1 MAGNDVVGA
10 LYYKVVLDP
19 RGFAKGVTSV
29 KSEQDVLSRAIKS
42 SVSEFD
48 RLQAELDAIGS
59 MYIKSKEEHRKV
71 LQAAQAEIIKQME
84 ELIAVEEKAAKLAEE
99 KEFKQKAKEEADAI
113 QLVLDKH
120 KEKQKLIDELAKLQ
134 EKANKEANDKILKAE
149 KERVAE
155 EKRLEKELADYQ
167 SRMHARRYQNIG
179 RYFRSFESM
188 SVLFKHIKADLGN
201 VNGGLSKMA
210 GNLAMAAGMSPGVQG
225 LARSLGAVGVKF
237 LLVGAAIT
245 AYAKFMMSAIMAADR
260 FRQQQIKLMPLFDN
274 NADKTR
280 MFMNEIMT
288 LAAQTGFASQ
298 TMFELSESLLQ
309 LGISA
314 QNVPQVSKLLAGL
327 AGGSEQRM
335 KSIAKAYSD
344 VMMKGRLMGQE
355 ALQFANA
362 GIPIYKALA
371 DSMGITAGQVR
382 KMMEEGQISA
392 QQMAQALTQYGNL
405 RNIGGQISEN
415 MKTVSGQLN
424 RIKNLI
430 EQIMADIGTG
440 SDTALADFL
449 RGVGNI
455 LQKFREIRAFLK
467 ELTKDFSMASYLGGW
482 ALLAEIAV
490 KGVKDWYRKYFE
502 SEAERKKRMEEEQK
516 KAEADLLE
524 SIRKQNE
531 AAKQRE
537 EAYQAASDYLKE
549 QAKLTDQIRENQ
561 EKQKEFEEWLSTLNI
576 DDKQKEALRT
586 QQAMLTTQQQYVDTM
601 TERVN
606 LERESAELAAK
617 DAAGRQREAM
627 QRAAAGAGPSFDAG
641 SRGEFDFLRNLIM
654 GRRENTEELRIMKEQ
669 DKTLKEIKA
678 NSDAQLA
685 ALEAE
690 ASTFVGPV
698 MPVGGP

>member
-19 RGFAKGVTSV
+19 RGYAKGVTKV
-29 KSEQDVLSRAIKS
+29 KSEQDLLVRALKS
-42 SVSEFD
+42 SYTELD
-48 RLQAELDAIGS
+48 RLQAELDAIGAR
-59 MYIKSKEEHRKV
+59 YLKAKEEERKI
-71 LQAAQAEIIKQME
+71 LRDYQREIIEQME
-84 ELIAVEEKAAKLAEE
+84 AIFDAEEKAAQQAEE
-99 KEFKQKAKEEADAI
+99 KKAAEAAKEELDAI

-120 KEKQKLIDELAKLQ
+120 KEKQKLIEELAKLQ

-149 KERVAE
+149 KERIAE
-155 EKRLEKELADYQ
+155 EKRLEKELAEYRKQ
-167 SRMHARRYQNIG
+167 RMGRRYEDLS
-179 RYFRSFESM
+179 RYFTSFGRFRILLKRLWQD
-188 SVLFKHIKADLGN
+188 VGN

-210 GNLAMAAGMSPGVQG
+210 GNLAQAAGMSPAMQG

-237 LLVGAAIT
+237 LLVGAALT

-260 FRQQQIKLMPLFDN
+260 FRQQQIKLMPLLDN

-309 LGISA
+309 LGVSA

-371 DSMGITAGQVR
+371 DSMGVTAGQVR

-430 EQIMADIGTG
+430 EQIMVDIGTG

-449 RGVGNI
+449 RGIGNM
-455 LQKFREIRAFLK
+455 LAKFREMRAMFNEIMKDMSGIDAFFPFLAGPK
-467 ELTKDFSMASYLGGW
+467 FIKSLIERAYQT
-482 ALLAEIAV
+482 
-490 KGVKDWYRKYFE
+490 YFE
-502 SEAERKKRMEEEQK
+502 SEEERKKRLEEEQRK
-516 KAEADLLE
+516 TNQERLDAE
-524 SIRKQNE
+524 RKQNE

-537 EAYQAASDYLKE
+537 EAYQAASDYLNE

-627 QRAAAGAGPSFDAG
+627 QRAAAGAGPGFDAG
-641 SRGEFDFLRNLIM
+641 GRGEFDFLRNLIM

>member
-1 MAGNDVVGA
+1 
-10 LYYKVVLDP
+10 
-19 RGFAKGVTSV
+19 
-29 KSEQDVLSRAIKS
+29 
-42 SVSEFD
+42 
-48 RLQAELDAIGS
+48 
-59 MYIKSKEEHRKV
+59 
-71 LQAAQAEIIKQME
+71 
-84 ELIAVEEKAAKLAEE
+84 
-99 KEFKQKAKEEADAI
+99 
-113 QLVLDKH
+113 
-120 KEKQKLIDELAKLQ
+120 
-134 EKANKEANDKILKAE
+134 
-149 KERVAE
+149 
-155 EKRLEKELADYQ
+155 
-167 SRMHARRYQNIG
+167 
-179 RYFRSFESM
+179 
-188 SVLFKHIKADLGN
+188 
-201 VNGGLSKMA
+201 MA
-210 GNLAMAAGMSPGVQG
+210 GNLAQAAGMSPAMQG

-237 LLVGAAIT
+237 LLVGAALT

-260 FRQQQIKLMPLFDN
+260 FRQQQIKLMPLLDN
-274 NADKTR
+274 NADKTK

-309 LGISA
+309 LGVSA

-371 DSMGITAGQVR
+371 DSMGVTAGQVR

-449 RGVGNI
+449 RGVGNM
-455 LQKFREIRAFLK
+455 LAKFREMRAMFNEIMKDMSGIDAFFPFLAGPK
-467 ELTKDFSMASYLGGW
+467 FIKSLIERAYQT
-482 ALLAEIAV
+482 
-490 KGVKDWYRKYFE
+490 YFE
-502 SEAERKKRMEEEQK
+502 SEEARKKRLEEEQR

-524 SIRKQNE
+524 SIRKQKE

-586 QQAMLTTQQQYVDTM
+586 QQAMLTTQQQYVDSM

-606 LERESAELAAK
+606 LERESAEIAAK

>member
-1 MAGNDVVGA
+1 
-10 LYYKVVLDP
+10 
-19 RGFAKGVTSV
+19 
-29 KSEQDVLSRAIKS
+29 
-42 SVSEFD
+42 
-48 RLQAELDAIGS
+48 
-59 MYIKSKEEHRKV
+59 
-71 LQAAQAEIIKQME
+71 
-84 ELIAVEEKAAKLAEE
+84 
-99 KEFKQKAKEEADAI
+99 
-113 QLVLDKH
+113 
-120 KEKQKLIDELAKLQ
+120 
-134 EKANKEANDKILKAE
+134 
-149 KERVAE
+149 
-155 EKRLEKELADYQ
+155 
-167 SRMHARRYQNIG
+167 
-179 RYFRSFESM
+179 
-188 SVLFKHIKADLGN
+188 
-201 VNGGLSKMA
+201 
-210 GNLAMAAGMSPGVQG
+210 
-225 LARSLGAVGVKF
+225 
-237 LLVGAAIT
+237 
-245 AYAKFMMSAIMAADR
+245 
-260 FRQQQIKLMPLFDN
+260 
-274 NADKTR
+274 
-280 MFMNEIMT
+280 MT

-371 DSMGITAGQVR
+371 DSMGVTAGQVR
-382 KMMEEGQISA
+382 TMMEEGQISA
-392 QQMAQALTQYGNL
+392 EQMAQALTQYGNL
-405 RNIGGQISEN
+405 RNIGGQIAEN

-430 EQIMADIGTG
+430 EQIMVDIGTG

-449 RGVGNI
+449 RGIGNI
-455 LQKFREIRAFLK
+455 LQKFREIRAFWK
-467 ELTKDFSMASYLGGW
+467 EFTKDFTWISKLGVVGFLSEW
-482 ALLAEIAV
+482 A
-490 KGVKDWYRKYFE
+490 KRGVKDYYRMLFE
-502 SEAERKKRMEEEQK
+502 SEEEKRKRMEEEQRKTEAELAETRK
-516 KAEADLLE
+516 KEA
-524 SIRKQNE
+524 E
-531 AAKQRE
+531 AAKQRN

-586 QQAMLTTQQQYVDTM
+586 QQAMLTTQQQYVDSM

-606 LERESAELAAK
+606 LERESAEIAAK
-617 DAAGRQREAM
+617 DAASKQRNAM

-641 SRGEFDFLRNLIM
+641 GRGEFDFLRNLIM

>member
-19 RGFAKGVTSV
+19 RGYAKGVTKV
-29 KSEQDVLSRAIKS
+29 KSEQDLLVRALKS
-42 SVSEFD
+42 SYTELD
-48 RLQAELDAIGS
+48 RLQAELDAIGAR
-59 MYIKSKEEHRKV
+59 Y
-71 LQAAQAEIIKQME
+71 L
-84 ELIAVEEKAAKLAEE
+84 
-99 KEFKQKAKEEADAI
+99 KAKEEERKILRDYQREIIEQMEAIFDAE
-113 QLVLDKH
+113 
-120 KEKQKLIDELAKLQ
+120 EKLAKQ
-134 EKANKEANDKILKAE
+134 AEEKKAAEAAEEEQKRLDDIEKRYLAIARARKERHDAQVQRAKEAYDKTIKIE

-155 EKRLEKELADYQ
+155 QKRLEKELADYQ
-167 SRMHARRYQNIG
+167 ARMHARRYQNIG
-179 RYFRSFESM
+179 RYFRSIGGM
-188 SVLFKHIKADLGN
+188 GVLFRHIKADLGN

-210 GNLAMAAGMSPGVQG
+210 GNLAMAAGMSPGMQG

-237 LLVGAAIT
+237 LLVGAALT

-260 FRQQQIKLMPLFDN
+260 FRQQQIKLMPLLDN

-309 LGISA
+309 LGVSA

-371 DSMGITAGQVR
+371 DSMGVTAGQVR

-430 EQIMADIGTG
+430 EQIMVDIGTG

-455 LQKFREIRAFLK
+455 LQKFREIRAFWK

-502 SEAERKKRMEEEQK
+502 SEAERKKRLEEEQR
-516 KAEADLLE
+516 KAEADLAE
-524 SIRKQNE
+524 NIRKQNE

-606 LERESAELAAK
+606 LERESAEIAAK

-641 SRGEFDFLRNLIM
+641 GRGEFDFLRNLIM

>member
-59 MYIKSKEEHRKV
+59 MYIKSKEEHRKE
-71 LQAAQAEIIKQME
+71 LQVAQAEIIKQME
-84 ELIAVEEKAAKLAEE
+84 ELIAVEEEAAKLAEE
-99 KEFKQKAKEEADAI
+99 KKFKQQAKEEADAI

-134 EKANKEANDKILKAE
+134 EKAEKEASANILKSE
-149 KERVAE
+149 KERIAE
-155 EKRLEKELADYQ
+155 EKRLEKELAEYRKQ
-167 SRMHARRYQNIG
+167 RMGRRYEDLS
-179 RYFRSFESM
+179 RYFTSFGRFRILLKRLWKD
-188 SVLFKHIKADLGN
+188 VGN

-210 GNLAMAAGMSPGVQG
+210 GNLAQAAGMSPAMQG

-237 LLVGAAIT
+237 LFVGAAIT
-245 AYAKFMMSAIMAADR
+245 AFAKFMMSAIMAADR
-260 FRQQQIKLMPLFDN
+260 FRQQQIKLMPLLDN
-274 NADKTR
+274 NASKTK

-309 LGISA
+309 LGVSA

-371 DSMGITAGQVR
+371 DSMGVTAGQVR

-392 QQMAQALTQYGNL
+392 DQMALALTQYGNL
-405 RNIGGQISEN
+405 RNIGGQIAEN
-415 MKTVSGQLN
+415 MKTVSGQFA
-424 RIKNLI
+424 RIKTLV
-430 EQIMADIGTG
+430 EQIMGSIGEG
-440 SDTALADFL
+440 NDTALA
-449 RGVGNI
+449 
-455 LQKFREIRAFLK
+455 KFLK
-467 ELTKDFSMASYLGGW
+467 LIGDALEGLQYMKVVIDDLLKERKGW
-482 ALLAEIAV
+482 MPNDIALIKNVLLEF
-490 KGVKDWYRKYFE
+490 YRKYFE
-502 SEAERKKRMEEEQK
+502 SEEEFRARMAEEQK
-516 KAEADLLE
+516 RTEDELKKNAEDE
-524 SIRKQNE
+524 
-531 AAKQRE
+531 QRTVKE
-537 EAYQAASDYLKE
+537 REDAYQAASDYLKE
-549 QAKLTDQIRENQ
+549 QAKLTDEIRENQ
-561 EKQKEFEEWLSTLNI
+561 EKQKKFEEWLSTLNI
-576 DDKQKEALRT
+576 DEKQKDLLRT
-586 QQAMLTTQQQYVDTM
+586 QQAMLTTQQQYVETM
-601 TERVN
+601 TERIK
-606 LERESAELAAK
+606 LERESAEIAAK
-617 DAAGRQREAM
+617 EEAERQR
-627 QRAAAGAGPSFDAG
+627 RAFAGATAKAGPSFDAG
-641 SRGEFDFLRNLIM
+641 SRGEFNFLRDLLL
-654 GRRENTEELRIMKEQ
+654 GRRQNTEELRIMKEQ
-669 DKTLKEIKA
+669 EKALKSIEETSK
-678 NSDAQLA
+678 AQLA
-685 ALEAE
+685 ELAE
-690 ASTFVGPV
+690 MSPDFVGPV